1 MKESTEIDALLE
13 ISEAIT
19 SDLYLDEVLRLIV
32 TVTAEVMNSEICS
45 LMLLDEKRQELVI
58 RSTQSVS
65 EVYTRKPN
73 IKLGQGI
80 VGRVAQQNRPIMVED
95 VKRDNRYI
103 NQEIA
108 RKEGLCSLL
117 SVPLSTKGKVVGV
130 FNCYTSTLH
139 QFTAKEIAFLQTI
152 AAEAAVVIE
161 NAELLTT
168 TKIIRE
174 QLETRKI
181 VEQAKKILIEEEG
194 INEEEA
200 HRRIQRHSMQSNR
213 AMRQIAEAILL
224 TSRL

>member
-1 MKESTEIDALLE
+1 MTENTKIDALLE

-32 TVTAEVMNSEICS
+32 TVTAEVMNSKICS
-45 LMLLDEKRQELVI
+45 LMLLDEKKQELVI

-65 EVYTRKPN
+65 ESYTRKPN

-80 VGRVAQQNRPIMVED
+80 VGMVAQQNRPIVVED
-95 VKRDNRYI
+95 VKKDSRYI

-108 RKEGLCSLL
+108 RREGLCSLL
-117 SVPLSTKGKVVGV
+117 SVPLSVKGKVIGV
-130 FNCYTSTLH
+130 VNCYTSTPH

-161 NAELLTT
+161 NAELMTT

-181 VEQAKKILIEEEG
+181 VEQAKKVLMEKEKIS
-194 INEEEA
+194 EEEA
-200 HRRIQRHSMQSNR
+200 YRLIQRHSMQSNR
-213 AMRQIAEAILL
+213 TMRQIAEATLL
-224 TSRL
+224 ASRL